1 MSLHKC
7 NLTFPWRVS
16 ASRWGQR
23 SQNTN
28 GKLTGLQLLINRNI
42 NDTVWACKDVKL
54 VATLIFLIIVTAVCI
69 MIDRLQKWVKCN
81 FPSPLI
87 GIHGQPHWR
96 LGVSGFTWFES
107 TGKVRLPKC
116 GNCSVPC
123 IFTLLHYKMWYYSLK
138 DNLQSVKNNLWGTPQ
153 GLRVV
158 HLVDTVIN
166 LLYSLVCIYWTW
178 LFRLLMRG
186 SWFVSIYRI
195 VVSPPTR
202 SRGSRKVAFDSFL

>member
-1 MSLHKC
+1 
-7 NLTFPWRVS
+7 
-16 ASRWGQR
+16 
-23 SQNTN
+23 
-28 GKLTGLQLLINRNI
+28 
-42 NDTVWACKDVKL
+42 
-54 VATLIFLIIVTAVCI
+54 

-138 DNLQSVKNNLWGTPQ
+138 DNLQPVKNNLWGTPQ
-153 GLRVV
+153 SLRVDYS
-158 HLVDTVIN
+158 VDTVIN
-166 LLYSLVCIYWTW
+166 LLCSLVYWTW
-178 LFRLLMRG
+178 LFRLLRG
-186 SWFVSIYRI
+186 SWFVFISTI
-195 VVSPPTR
+195 VDSPLTR
-202 SRGSRKVAFDSFL
+202 SRRSRSAETESRILLIFATDLSLCKLL